1 MPARELSKRS
11 LFGIQNWLP
20 LVSMGLNVLYF
31 VVERRVTTPLE
42 DAGEPSYRIAF
53 VSNELWLVSLGLQL
67 VCIVV
72 ASIFALRPPKRA
84 LGVIL
89 TMLAALVF
97 CAQVWLLPLVLLWM
111 PCSNWGT
118 RSCPV

>member
-20 LVSMGLNVLYF
+20 LVSLGLNILYF
-31 VVERRVTTPLE
+31 VVERRITTPLE
-42 DAGEPSYRIAF
+42 AAGEPSYHIAF
-53 VSNELWLVSLGLQL
+53 ISNELWLVSLGLQL

-89 TMLAALVF
+89 TMIATLVF
-97 CAQVWLLPLVLLWM
+97 CAQAWLLPLVLIWM